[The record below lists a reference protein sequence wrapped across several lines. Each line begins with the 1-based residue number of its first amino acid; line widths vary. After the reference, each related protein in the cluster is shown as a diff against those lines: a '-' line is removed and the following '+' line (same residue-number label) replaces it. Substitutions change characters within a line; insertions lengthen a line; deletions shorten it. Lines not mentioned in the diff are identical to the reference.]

1 MFLHGD
7 VAVVVIGVEEC
18 VADAARLIAEVGD
31 QRAAIPRPFVCGA
44 CAQTNVHRLPARVV
58 MDVVIKRRRCAKAF
72 AFDLPLSVEQ
82 KFVGVR
88 ALNAVADVAAEA
100 VDATGVVLGSEP
112 AFAFQSEAIQEA
124 EHYG

>member
-1 MFLHGD
+1 
-7 VAVVVIGVEEC
+7 
-18 VADAARLIAEVGD
+18 
-31 QRAAIPRPFVCGA
+31 
-44 CAQTNVHRLPARVV
+44 
-58 MDVVIKRRRCAKAF
+58 MDVVIKRRRCTKTF
-72 AFDLPLSVEQ
+72 AFDLSLSVKQE
-82 KFVGVR
+82 FVGVR